1 MKKVIYLLVFIITTV
16 SLAKTNTAFEQ
27 GNELYNKGQYN
38 EALEKYNSI
47 LETNQHS
54 SELYFNIANAHYKL
68 NHIAPSVYYYE
79 KALLLSPNDKEIK
92 NNLAFANNMTIDAIE
107 VVPEVGFSKLVKN
120 ATNIMSFDAWAK
132 TAVALIIVFVV
143 LFLIYY
149 FSYKTFKKR
158 LTFVSGFVALFFTFV
173 AIMFAFHKFQLD
185 KNNQPAIVFAKETQV
200 KSEPNLRSQEA
211 FKLHEGTKVQVL
223 DTVNHWK
230 KIKLTDSKI
239 GWISSEDIKLLKN
252 F

>member
-54 SELYFNIANAHYKL
+54 PELYFNIANAHYKL

-185 KNNQPAIVFAKETQV
+185 KNNQPAIVFAKET
-200 KSEPNLRSQEA
+200 
-211 FKLHEGTKVQVL
+211 
-223 DTVNHWK
+223 
-230 KIKLTDSKI
+230 
-239 GWISSEDIKLLKN
+239 
-252 F
+252 